1 MMIRIPLF
9 IAAIVLSHLAAAQAT
24 KCTLQLSVEL
34 TPDVENPRDPAFLST
49 LAGNPAYSLV
59 FIRKSDDGD
68 REVLQLSGPPGT
80 CRDQL
85 EFMKQNSHV
94 INIEVI
100 GGDGQA

>member
-1 MMIRIPLF
+1 MTRIALF
-9 IAAIVLSHLAAAQAT
+9 GAAILLSHIAVAQDT
-24 KCTLQLSVEL
+24 KCTLQLNVQL

-85 EFMKQNSHV
+85 EFMRQNSHV

-100 GGDGQA
+100 AGDGQS